1 MKKIIILLICLLL
14 STSCG
19 NYRELEN
26 MGIATSIAIDYIN
39 NEYNINVEILTKKEN
54 IIINGKGNTFVSAL
68 ENAASKSKY
77 NLYFA
82 HLECVLITKNV
93 NIEELSMFL
102 LRNNEISA
110 NLYLLLTESID
121 IFDNDNNIGSKI
133 KRILKVQQVNNFF
146 LNSHDLINNKIFI
159 MPLYKDNTIDN
170 YSIIKN
176 NKIVYNLNTDQY
188 KLIKLLNN
196 KSNFNYKYINNNQI
210 IQTYINKVKTKYKS
224 KDNKIIINMKINHD
238 INEYTY
244 NLDTTNKDNIKELET
259 ILSNNIKEELYILLN
274 DLKDKNINIL
284 NINNF
289 NYELNIKSN
298 INKKGLFRK

>member
-1 MKKIIILLICLLL
+1 
-14 STSCG
+14 
-19 NYRELEN
+19 
-26 MGIATSIAIDYIN
+26 
-39 NEYNINVEILTKKEN
+39 
-54 IIINGKGNTFVSAL
+54 
-68 ENAASKSKY
+68 
-77 NLYFA
+77 
-82 HLECVLITKNV
+82 
-93 NIEELSMFL
+93 
-102 LRNNEISA
+102 
-110 NLYLLLTESID
+110 
-121 IFDNDNNIGSKI
+121 
-133 KRILKVQQVNNFF
+133 
-146 LNSHDLINNKIFI
+146 

-176 NKIVYNLNTDQY
+176 NEIVYNLNTDQY

-224 KDNKIIINMKINHD
+224 KDNKIIITMKINHD